1 MNELPLFDPK
11 NTRNRPTKN
20 QFDSHHSQP
29 MTISK
34 NILSIC
40 LVCTAGL
47 CLLSTQASA
56 REVTG
61 IAAKV
66 NGRVITKNELNYHL
80 TPYRQQLNASM
91 PRKGPQ
97 YNELINKARH
107 EILDNLIERE
117 LILSEFRIR
126 AGDRQL
132 PAYVIDQEIDRQVR
146 ELYNNNRSEFNKA
159 LRQAGVTSAQHRR
172 ETEKKLIVQTMRSQ
186 QFKNST
192 PPMPREV
199 EAEYHEHKSKMRDI
213 TGDALEYHKIYI
225 PKSDASNPL
234 VTPETQLK
242 LAEDIVA
249 RLKNGEDF
257 EGLAKEH
264 SADSYAQDGGKV
276 GKTQR
281 TDLSP
286 AFATILMATPTGEI
300 LGPLEDT
307 RGYTIVR
314 LDNKHYGPTPP
325 LSEVK
330 SQMESR
336 VRSRKNKDKN
346 DRWINRLKANAMIDK
361 KI

>member
-1 MNELPLFDPK
+1 MDLHLF
-11 NTRNRPTKN
+11 
-20 QFDSHHSQP
+20 HP
-29 MTISK
+29 MTAFRKIFHFSLTPLITFALI
-34 NILSIC
+34 N
-40 LVCTAGL
+40 TH
-47 CLLSTQASA
+47 ASA

-97 YNELINKARH
+97 YNELIGKARN
-107 EILDNLIERE
+107 EILNSLIERE
-117 LILSEFRIR
+117 LILSEFRVR
-126 AGDRQL
+126 TGDRQF
-132 PAYVIDQEIDRQVR
+132 PPYAIDQEIDRQVR
-146 ELYNNNRSEFNKA
+146 TLYNNNRSEFNKA
-159 LRQAGVTSAQHRR
+159 LRQAGVTPAQHRR
-172 ETEKKLIVQTMRSQ
+172 ETEKKLIVQAMRSQ
-186 QFKNST
+186 QFKNAT
-192 PPMPREV
+192 PPMPREIA
-199 EAEYHEHKSKMRDI
+199 AEYNEHKSKIRDI

-225 PKSDASNPL
+225 TKTDSSDPL

-242 LAEDIVA
+242 LAEDIVT
-249 RLKNGEDF
+249 RLKKGEDF
-257 EGLAKEH
+257 GGLAREY
-264 SADSYAQDGGKV
+264 SVDSYAEDGGKV

-286 AFATILMATPTGEI
+286 AFAAILMETPTGEI

-314 LDNKHYGPTPP
+314 LDKKHYGPTPP
-325 LSEVK
+325 LSKVK
-330 SQMESR
+330 SRMESR

-346 DRWINRLKANAMIDK
+346 DRWIERLKANAMIEI